1 MSGAAWVFL
10 VLICGFVWGG
20 FAGLLSRAL
29 RSERWKR
36 EHPEG
41 AGADA
46 DETGGRPR

>member
-29 RSERWKR
+29 RSERWKA

-41 AGADA
+41 AGTDSGEA
-46 DETGGRPR
+46 GGRPL

>member
-29 RSERWKR
+29 RSERWKA
-36 EHPEG
+36 EHSEG
-41 AGADA
+41 AENDA
-46 DETGGRPR
+46 GEAGGRPR

>member
-29 RSERWKR
+29 RSERWKA
-36 EHPEG
+36 EHPEAPG
-41 AGADA
+41 TDAEEAD
-46 DETGGRPR
+46 GRPR